1 MAVTA
6 DASEGHN
13 IVSDDSLV
21 QVVPPQVSESLAEL
35 AESTEPMVEEGNTQ
49 DGQEQVEGDEEV

>member
-49 DGQEQVEGDEEV
+49 DGE